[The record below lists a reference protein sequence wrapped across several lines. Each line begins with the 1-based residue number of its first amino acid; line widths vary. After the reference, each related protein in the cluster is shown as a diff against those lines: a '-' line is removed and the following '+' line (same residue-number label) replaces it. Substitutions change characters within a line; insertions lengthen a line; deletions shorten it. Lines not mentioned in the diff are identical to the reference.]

1 MLDQCTNPG
10 GTIQNKN
17 QRTGNL
23 SVRMKSISV
32 FFCLLYAMWTEGTSI
47 NVMGFERGKVSFQCS
62 HRLAWRNF
70 KYLCKDPCKQDTD
83 MLATVKSGRRVE
95 SGRITL
101 VDLGNGVFTVTFS
114 QLQLSDSGK
123 YWCAVD
129 RPGFDTFTAVYL
141 TVKTAVAQE
150 TTTATPELSVSTSA
164 QLTSATNLSTASN
177 CTSGGEQNIS
187 TGTMLYATIGGVTT
201 LTVLA
206 LAACFRKCKKN
217 SKPRPQVCS
226 NSTGRASA
234 HADYEYEFVE
244 EVRSVQKLSCAMHLK
259 QGSAPS
265 ASAAAECDDPHH
277 IYENICCSKSLAD
290 SKCSAAHFQD
300 ELHIASGI
308 YIEPLP
314 QAVSERTG
322 DGYLGKHPDKPTPTR
337 KVSSRPRE
345 ICTNDA
351 SAHHTRSGS
360 DYTEVRPRSLWFGL
374 DLSGAF

>member
-1 MLDQCTNPG
+1 
-10 GTIQNKN
+10 
-17 QRTGNL
+17 
-23 SVRMKSISV
+23 
-32 FFCLLYAMWTEGTSI
+32 
-47 NVMGFERGKVSFQCS
+47 
-62 HRLAWRNF
+62 
-70 KYLCKDPCKQDTD
+70 
-83 MLATVKSGRRVE
+83 
-95 SGRITL
+95 
-101 VDLGNGVFTVTFS
+101 
-114 QLQLSDSGK
+114 
-123 YWCAVD
+123 
-129 RPGFDTFTAVYL
+129 
-141 TVKTAVAQE
+141 
-150 TTTATPELSVSTSA
+150 
-164 QLTSATNLSTASN
+164 
-177 CTSGGEQNIS
+177 
-187 TGTMLYATIGGVTT
+187 
-201 LTVLA
+201 
-206 LAACFRKCKKN
+206 
-217 SKPRPQVCS
+217 
-226 NSTGRASA
+226 
-234 HADYEYEFVE
+234 
-244 EVRSVQKLSCAMHLK
+244 MHLK

-374 DLSGAF
+374 DLSGAFWAIPSKVGLIQYLWTLMADWTVCPILLFQGYTTFIFHRFFPPFSFSFAFYKQ

>member
-32 FFCLLYAMWTEGTSI
+32 FFCLLYGKCIPEIHQSIYLNNSKMPKLLKHDLIVAAMWTEGTSI

-141 TVKTAVAQE
+141 TVKTG
-150 TTTATPELSVSTSA
+150 TCILS
-164 QLTSATNLSTASN
+164 L
-177 CTSGGEQNIS
+177 
-187 TGTMLYATIGGVTT
+187 
-201 LTVLA
+201 
-206 LAACFRKCKKN
+206 
-217 SKPRPQVCS
+217 
-226 NSTGRASA
+226 
-234 HADYEYEFVE
+234 
-244 EVRSVQKLSCAMHLK
+244 
-259 QGSAPS
+259 
-265 ASAAAECDDPHH
+265 
-277 IYENICCSKSLAD
+277 
-290 SKCSAAHFQD
+290 
-300 ELHIASGI
+300 
-308 YIEPLP
+308 
-314 QAVSERTG
+314 
-322 DGYLGKHPDKPTPTR
+322 
-337 KVSSRPRE
+337 
-345 ICTNDA
+345 
-351 SAHHTRSGS
+351 
-360 DYTEVRPRSLWFGL
+360 
-374 DLSGAF
+374 

>member
-164 QLTSATNLSTASN
+164 QLTSATNLSTVEENRTSAQARCCTPLSGVLPHLLSWRSQHASGN
-177 CTSGGEQNIS
+177 AKKTQNLDHKFAP
-187 TGTMLYATIGGVTT
+187 TAQAAPVHMLTMNMSSS
-201 LTVLA
+201 
-206 LAACFRKCKKN
+206 RKCGLYKN
-217 SKPRPQVCS
+217 
-226 NSTGRASA
+226 
-234 HADYEYEFVE
+234 
-244 EVRSVQKLSCAMHLK
+244 
-259 QGSAPS
+259 
-265 ASAAAECDDPHH
+265 
-277 IYENICCSKSLAD
+277 
-290 SKCSAAHFQD
+290 
-300 ELHIASGI
+300 
-308 YIEPLP
+308 
-314 QAVSERTG
+314 
-322 DGYLGKHPDKPTPTR
+322 YL
-337 KVSSRPRE
+337 VL
-345 ICTNDA
+345 CT
-351 SAHHTRSGS
+351 
-360 DYTEVRPRSLWFGL
+360 
-374 DLSGAF
+374 